1 MMPEVRISAATP
13 TTVREMVAATDHI
26 PLAQRLPRY
35 RLPYKLIPDRV
46 PQIDGPQPFGVLA
59 FAYCY
64 YIQALLDSL
73 MPR

>member
-1 MMPEVRISAATP
+1 
-13 TTVREMVAATDHI
+13 
-26 PLAQRLPRY
+26 
-35 RLPYKLIPDRV
+35 LIPDRV